1 MKSSLFGRS
10 VWGQPIFAHHF
21 GSQGPHVLALGGV
34 HADETEGVVLANG
47 LFASFLRDFP
57 YQLRLTLVPCLNV
70 DGFVLKT
77 RANANGIDLNRN
89 LPTNDWSPEIK
100 NPRYKPGL
108 TAGSEPENQALM
120 QFVKEQKLSF
130 IFSFHSWHPML
141 NINGDCRREAEAI
154 AGLTGYKIEGSIG
167 YPTPGCLGT
176 YTGLERDIPT
186 LTYEVERGLAPS
198 DVLRVH
204 VPAVI
209 EALKVIE
216 ERK

>member
-1 MKSSLFGRS
+1 VKSSLFGHS
-10 VWGQPIFAHHF
+10 VWGQPIWAHHF
-21 GSQGPHVLALGGV
+21 GVQGPHVLALGGV
-34 HADETEGVVLANG
+34 HADETEGVALSHG
-47 LFASFLRDFP
+47 LLESFISHFP
-57 YQLRLTLVPCLNV
+57 FQIRLTLVPCLNV
-70 DGFVLKT
+70 DGFLLKT

-100 NPRYKPGL
+100 NPRYKPGPF
-108 TAGSEPENQALM
+108 AGSEPENKALM
-120 QFVKEQKLSF
+120 SFIKEQKLSF

-154 AGLTGYKIEGSIG
+154 AGLTRYKIEGNIG

-186 LTYEVERGLAPS
+186 LTYEVERGLAVPNI
-198 DVLRVH
+198 LRVH

-216 ERK
+216 TRK